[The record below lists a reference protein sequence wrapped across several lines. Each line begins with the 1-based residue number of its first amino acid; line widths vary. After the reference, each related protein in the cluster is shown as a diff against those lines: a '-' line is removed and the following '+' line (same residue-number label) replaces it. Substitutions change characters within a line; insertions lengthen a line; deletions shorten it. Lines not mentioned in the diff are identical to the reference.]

1 MRILKLRGRNQT
13 PIFCLPSGVRWCRWR
28 AGCWRGMRCHGDV
41 ESASVADGSQ
51 SRPLPAGSAAHA
63 RRKRFRA
70 GTVFRNG
77 PQAHGSRANRATT
90 ATPVTTR
97 ACRTSAANH
106 GCLVSCAVLAGGG
119 DREVRSPP
127 SPLHLVLLDDLQA
140 GVGKGNSL
148 AVAAESSGTG
158 HPRRTEKS
166 SIMVCVGYVP
176 CAP

>member
-1 MRILKLRGRNQT
+1 MAQAQGLARRRLGQGDPGRHPLAFGRPGGGLEGRCHVGQRGAGFHPARGRNQT

-28 AGCWRGMRCHGDV
+28 AGCRRGMRCHGDV

-63 RRKRFRA
+63 RGKRFRA

-106 GCLVSCAVLAGGG
+106 GCLVSCA
-119 DREVRSPP
+119 SPWT
-127 SPLHLVLLDDLQA
+127 
-140 GVGKGNSL
+140 GKGP
-148 AVAAESSGTG
+148 AA
-158 HPRRTEKS
+158 RRGLGFWT
-166 SIMVCVGYVP
+166 
-176 CAP
+176 

>member
-1 MRILKLRGRNQT
+1 
-13 PIFCLPSGVRWCRWR
+13 
-28 AGCWRGMRCHGDV
+28 MRCHGDV

-70 GTVFRNG
+70 GTVLRNG

-106 GCLVSCAVLAGGG
+106 GCLVSCAL
-119 DREVRSPP
+119 E
-127 SPLHLVLLDDLQA
+127 LI
-140 GVGKGNSL
+140 GKGRSDVNGVAEEDFMHRAVVTGEVTNETLDNSGPQAIAFAEGQHIEQVPWML
-148 AVAAESSGTG
+148 AVERRHELAAIELVGMEQG
-158 HPRRTEKS
+158 KRQ
-166 SIMVCVGYVP
+166 VC
-176 CAP
+176 